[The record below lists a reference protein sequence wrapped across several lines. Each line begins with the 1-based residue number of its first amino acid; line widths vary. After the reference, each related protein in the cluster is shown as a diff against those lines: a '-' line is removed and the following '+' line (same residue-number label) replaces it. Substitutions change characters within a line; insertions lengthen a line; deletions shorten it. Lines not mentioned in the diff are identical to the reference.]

1 MTDTITTDP
10 LPAVDLRGRKLGEL
24 VVGDCIGKGGFGAL
38 YLADQPLLGRQAV
51 VKVLHERLR
60 ANNEALE
67 RFMREARLASRLDHP
82 YAAHIYAFGVEADD
96 GLAWIAMEHVHG
108 TTLAHWLRVRGRLP
122 LAELVPFLECV
133 AEVVQTAHDSGIVHR
148 DLKPSNVMVIERAGK
163 WLPKL
168 LDFGIAK
175 LLTDAAQPETPPS
188 DDPLAAT
195 QPALTQANATLGSP
209 PYMSPEQFVDP
220 LTVGRS
226 ADVYSLGVMA
236 YELLA
241 GHRPFEANDTA
252 ALGDMHRHAPV
263 PPLGMSPAIDRV
275 FQRVLAKDPKDRPV
289 SVLAFVTE
297 LERAARPSHR
307 RAAVIAGIAIA
318 GAVAAASIY
327 GLRSDDDAAPMI
339 PLPTAST
346 TSPPPS
352 ATAPTLLVAPAVVPT
367 VLPAEPTPPPILP
380 PPAARTH
387 HPSKRPPPPPPPA
400 SAPEDIGAKR
410 L

>member
-51 VKVLHERLR
+51 VKVLHDRLR

-82 YAAHIYAFGVEADD
+82 YAAHIYAFGVEAED

-122 LAELVPFLECV
+122 LAELVPFIEHV
-133 AEVVQTAHDSGIVHR
+133 AEVVQTAHDSGIIHR
-148 DLKPSNVMVIERAGK
+148 DLKPSNVMVIERAGR

-175 LLTDAAQPETPPS
+175 LVTEVAQPETRPTLE
-188 DDPLAAT
+188 LAPT

-209 PYMSPEQFVDP
+209 PYMSPEQFDDP
-220 LTVGRS
+220 LTVGPA
-226 ADVYSLGVMA
+226 ADIYSLGVMA

-241 GHRPFEANDTA
+241 GRRPFEANDTA
-252 ALGDMHRHAPV
+252 AFDFMHRNAPV
-263 PPLGMSPAIDRV
+263 PPLGMSPALDHV
-275 FQRVLAKDPKDRPV
+275 FQRVLAKDPKQRPA

-297 LERAARPSHR
+297 LKRAAAPSHR
-307 RAAVIAGIAIA
+307 RVAVIAGLVIAA
-318 GAVAAASIY
+318 AVAVISIIAVRSGDEAAV
-327 GLRSDDDAAPMI
+327 LPL

-346 TSPPPS
+346 TPPP
-352 ATAPTLLVAPAVVPT
+352 AAPPPTMFVVPAVVPT
-367 VLPAEPTPPPILP
+367 VVPSEPGPK
-380 PPAARTH
+380 PPAARPSL
-387 HPSKRPPPPPPPA
+387 HPPKRPVTPPPPPPPVTT
-400 SAPEDIGAKR
+400 PPQDLGAQR